1 MAFGGRE
8 KKGKWGEVTFSSQ
21 TLQHYISS
29 SSSSGQDGL
38 AKGAV
43 WGGRDQGYEASEGC
57 FGPSGDGGDG
67 DYDGDDDHDHDLDPT
82 QPLFAES
89 DEPWESD
96 LQPTAMLIPAKLSK
110 TQSQQKSRN

>member
-1 MAFGGRE
+1 M
-8 KKGKWGEVTFSSQ
+8 EVTFSSQ

-57 FGPSGDGGDG
+57 FGPSGDDEGGD
-67 DYDGDDDHDHDLDPT
+67 DHDDHDDHDLDPP

-96 LQPTAMLIPAKLSK
+96 LQPAVKGKPIICE
-110 TQSQQKSRN
+110 RNC